1 MYSVMVAHRLRH
13 TLKIL
18 FLKYSSIRLG
28 LQHTQFSA
36 MHLSSEQRPSQ
47 ITLSLLIYVLDVS

>member
-1 MYSVMVAHRLRH
+1 MYSVMVGHRLTH
-13 TLKIL
+13 ALKIL

-47 ITLSLLIYVLDVS
+47 IALRLLIYVLDVS